1 MDTPWQ
7 QQTME
12 VKTEFNIRNAIQHN
26 PLLQNNH

>member
-1 MDTPWQ
+1 
-7 QQTME
+7 ME